1 MAKIFKE
8 KMAGMLKK
16 IRLKP
21 VTVAGKC
28 RLQFG
33 GAVILIISL
42 ALMIPHYW
50 MGKLTDNAGIDLGR
64 TILYL
69 VKSDKFELDKTMGK
83 GVLRL
88 KREEGSNIKDLPVRW
103 IEIKKDDPQSLDGLS
118 FQEKWIVKEI
128 LNDDLVDDYFWISSG
143 KNGISYSNYITVVRA
158 KDISSDSQYI
168 ENIASGFSANEPVG
182 VLITQT
188 PALQISRTK
197 LFNNLAII
205 VAGLVAGVGALVAF
219 YIIAQRII
227 LSPIRQLRAMV
238 NNVSEGNLDA
248 RSTIKTQDE
257 YQRLADAFNLMLDGL
272 QASQEKL
279 RKANTQLDTKIAE
292 LSDRNI
298 ELYKAN
304 KLQSEF
310 LANISHEFRT
320 PLNAILGFAEIL
332 KSKADNDKNIRYAD
346 NIITSGRNLLT
357 MINDLLELAK
367 LEAGRME
374 LRHESTSIPE
384 LCNGLVSFFAPLV
397 ETKNLHM
404 EFVPKDEIPLVYTDP
419 MKVQQILFNFISNAI
434 KFTPE
439 EGSIKISAGMADSKT
454 IRIEVA
460 DTGQGIA
467 EKDHEKIFEKF
478 RQTDSSITRKVSGTG
493 LGLAISKELAMLLT
507 GNIGVISQEGQG
519 STFWLEIP
527 LMEKPEEKPAE

>member
-1 MAKIFKE
+1 MAKQFKE
-8 KMAGMLKK
+8 KLADMFKN
-16 IRLKP
+16 IQLKP
-21 VTVAGKC
+21 VTVAAKC

-33 GAVILIISL
+33 GAVILIIFL
-42 ALMIPHYW
+42 ALLIPHYW

-69 VKSDKFELDKTMGK
+69 VKNDKFVLDKTMGK
-83 GVLRL
+83 GVSRL
-88 KREEGSNIKDLPVRW
+88 KLPEDANAVDLPVRW
-103 IEIKKDDPQSLDGLS
+103 VEIKKDDPNSLGELS
-118 FQEKWIVKEI
+118 HEERTIVKGI
-128 LNDDLVDDYFWISSG
+128 LRDDSIDDYFWISTG
-143 KNGISYSNYITVVRA
+143 KNGVSYSNYITVVRA

-168 ENIASGFSANEPVG
+168 ENVASGFSANEPVG

-227 LSPIRQLRAMV
+227 LSPIRQIRAMV
-238 NNVSEGNLDA
+238 NNVTEGNLDA

-257 YQRLADAFNLMLDGL
+257 YQRLADAFNSMLDGL

-279 RKANTQLDTKIAE
+279 RKANTQLDTKISE

-332 KSKADNDKNIRYAD
+332 KSKGENDKNIRYAD
-346 NIITSGRNLLT
+346 NIVTSGRNLLT

-374 LRHESTSIPE
+374 LRQESTSIPE
-384 LCNGLVSFFAPLV
+384 LCRGLVTFFAPLI
-397 ETKNLHM
+397 ETKNMKM
-404 EFVPKDEIPLVYTDP
+404 EFVLKNDIPLFYTDQ
-419 MKVQQILFNFISNAI
+419 MKIQQILFNFISNAI

-439 EGSIKISAGMADSKT
+439 EGSIEISAGMIDDKT
-454 IRIEVA
+454 VRIEVT
-460 DTGQGIA
+460 DTGMGIA
-467 EKDHEKIFEKF
+467 EKDYEKIFEKF
-478 RQTDSSITRKVSGTG
+478 RQSDSSITRKISGTG
-493 LGLAISKELAMLLT
+493 LGLAISKELAMLLA
-507 GNIGVISQEGQG
+507 GNIGVISKEGHG

-527 LMEKPEEKPAE
+527 LMEKPEEKLSQ